1 MKLIGKSLKNRYY
14 IISFIGEGGMAEV
27 YLANDVI
34 NKREVAIKIIKDST
48 SIDPLNIAR
57 FQREA
62 RASAA
67 LRHNNII
74 EIYDVDE
81 YQGKPYMVMEYVKGK
96 SLKELLKSR
105 GSFTPVEA
113 CDIIYQ
119 LSDALSHAHEH
130 GIIHRDVKPQ
140 NVMIKSDGS
149 IKLGDFGIALVNDA
163 PHLTQKDI
171 VLGSVHYMSPEVA
184 QGNSASAQADIYSLG
199 ISFFE
204 LLTGKLPF
212 TDANAV
218 NIAVKQIGEPLPSV
232 RKYRNDVDRKIEK
245 VINKACS
252 KELKS
257 RYLTMKDL
265 RKDLKQAMSI
275 EEDAKEGFFKKL
287 LKKVKK
293 DA

>member
-1 MKLIGKSLKNRYY
+1 MNLIGKSLKNRYY
-14 IISFIGEGGMAEV
+14 IISSIGEGGMAEV

-48 SIDPLNIAR
+48 SLDPLNIAR

-67 LRHNNII
+67 LRHKNII

-81 YQGKPYMVMEYVKGK
+81 YHGKPYMVMEYVNGE
-96 SLKELLKSR
+96 SLKELLKKR
-105 GSFTPVEA
+105 GTFTSIEA

-119 LSDALSHAHEH
+119 LSDALAHAHEH
-130 GIIHRDVKPQ
+130 GVIHRDVKPQ
-140 NVMIKSDGS
+140 NVMIKKDGS

-171 VLGSVHYMSPEVA
+171 ILGSVHYMSPEIA
-184 QGNSASAQADIYSLG
+184 EGKNATIQSDIYSLG
-199 ISFFE
+199 ITFFE

-212 TDANAV
+212 NDSSAV
-218 NIAVKQIGEPLPSV
+218 NIAMKQIGEPIPSV
-232 RKYRNDVDRKIEK
+232 RKYNNDIDRKVEK
-245 VINKACS
+245 VIFKACS

-257 RYLTMKDL
+257 RYGTMKEL
-265 RKDLKQAMSI
+265 RKELQMAMNV
-275 EEDAKEGFFKKL
+275 EDKKEGFFSKL

>member
-1 MKLIGKSLKNRYY
+1 MKLIGKSFKNRYY

-105 GSFTPVEA
+105 GFFTQVEA
-113 CDIIYQ
+113 SDIIYQ

-130 GIIHRDVKPQ
+130 GVIHRDVKPQ
-140 NVMIKSDGS
+140 NVMIKNDGS

-171 VLGSVHYMSPEVA
+171 VLGSVHYMAPEVA
-184 QGNSASAQADIYSLG
+184 QGKSASVQADVYSLG
-199 ISFFE
+199 ITFFE

-212 TDANAV
+212 NDSNAV
-218 NIAVKQIGEPLPSV
+218 NIAMKQIGEPLPSV
-232 RKYRNDVDRKIEK
+232 RKYRNDIDRKIEK

-252 KELKS
+252 KESKN
-257 RYLTMKDL
+257 RYVSMKEL
-265 RKDLKQAMSI
+265 RKDLKQAMSV
-275 EEDAKEGFFKKL
+275 EEKKDGL
-287 LKKVKK
+287 FSKFIKKVKK

>member
-1 MKLIGKSLKNRYY
+1 MNLIGKSLKNRYY

-34 NKREVAIKIIKDST
+34 NKREVAIKIIKDTT
-48 SIDPLNIAR
+48 SLDPLNIAR

-81 YQGKPYMVMEYVKGK
+81 YQGKPYMVMEYVNGK
-96 SLKELLKSR
+96 SLKEVLKNR

-113 CDIIYQ
+113 SDIIYQ

-130 GIIHRDVKPQ
+130 GVIHRDVKPQ
-140 NVMIKSDGS
+140 NVMIKNDGS

-171 VLGSVHYMSPEVA
+171 ILGSVHYMAPEVA
-184 QGNSASAQADIYSLG
+184 QGKSVTVHADIYSLG
-199 ISFFE
+199 ITFFE

-212 TDANAV
+212 NDSNAV
-218 NIAVKQIGEPLPSV
+218 NIAMKQIGEPLPSV
-232 RKYRNDVDRKIEK
+232 RKYRNDVDKKIEK

-252 KELKS
+252 KDKKN
-257 RYLTMKDL
+257 RYQSMKDL
-265 RKDLKQAMSI
+265 RKDLKEAMSV
-275 EEDAKEGFFKKL
+275 EEKKDSFITKL

>member
-1 MKLIGKSLKNRYY
+1 MNLIGKSLKNRYY
-14 IISFIGEGGMAEV
+14 IISSIGEGGMAEV

-48 SIDPLNIAR
+48 SLDPLNIAR

-67 LRHNNII
+67 LRHNSII

-81 YQGKPYMVMEYVKGK
+81 YHGKPYMVMEYVKGE
-96 SLKELLKSR
+96 SLKELLKRR
-105 GSFTPVEA
+105 GTFTPVEA

-119 LSDALSHAHEH
+119 LSDALHHAHEH
-130 GIIHRDVKPQ
+130 GVIHRDVKPQ
-140 NVMIKSDGS
+140 NVMIKSDGA

-171 VLGSVHYMSPEVA
+171 VLGSVHYMAPEVA
-184 QGNSASAQADIYSLG
+184 QGKSATVQSDVYSLG
-199 ISFFE
+199 ITFFE

-212 TDANAV
+212 NDNNAV
-218 NIAVKQIGEPLPSV
+218 NIAIKQIGEPLPSV
-232 RKYRNDVDRKIEK
+232 RKYRTDIDKRIEK
-245 VINKACS
+245 VINKACC
-252 KELKS
+252 KELKG
-257 RYLTMKDL
+257 RYYTMRDLKKDL
-265 RKDLKQAMSI
+265 QQAMTV
-275 EEDAKEGFFKKL
+275 EEKKDGFFSRL

>member
-1 MKLIGKSLKNRYY
+1 MNLIGKSLKNRYY
-14 IISFIGEGGMAEV
+14 IISLIGEGGMAQV

-48 SIDPLNIAR
+48 SLDPLNIAR

-67 LRHNNII
+67 LRHKSII

-81 YQGKPYMVMEYVKGK
+81 YQGKPYMVMECVKGE
-96 SLKELLKSR
+96 SLKEVLKKR
-105 GSFTPVEA
+105 GTFTAVEA
-113 CDIIYQ
+113 CDIVYQ
-119 LSDALSHAHEH
+119 LSDALAHAHEH

-140 NVMIKSDGS
+140 NVMIKQDGS

-171 VLGSVHYMSPEVA
+171 VLGSVHYMAPEIA
-184 QGNSASAQADIYSLG
+184 QGKNATIHADIYALG
-199 ISFFE
+199 ITFFE

-212 TDANAV
+212 NDSSAV
-218 NIAVKQIGEPLPSV
+218 NIAMKQISEPMPSV
-232 RKYRNDVDRKIEK
+232 RKYRNDIDKKIDKIIIKSCHKEMRSRFNTMK
-245 VINKACS
+245 EFR
-252 KELKS
+252 KELQLAMDVGYKS
-257 RYLTMKDL
+257 K
-265 RKDLKQAMSI
+265 
-275 EEDAKEGFFKKL
+275 GFFAKL
-287 LKKVKK
+287 LQKVKK

>member
-1 MKLIGKSLKNRYY
+1 MNLIGKSLKNRYY
-14 IISFIGEGGMAEV
+14 IISSIGEGGMAEV
-27 YLANDVI
+27 YLANDII

-48 SIDPLNIAR
+48 SLDPLNIAR

-67 LRHNNII
+67 LRHQSII

-81 YQGKPYMVMEYVKGK
+81 YQGKPYMVMEYVKGV
-96 SLKELLKSR
+96 SLKELLKKR
-105 GSFTPVEA
+105 GTFTPVEA

-119 LSDALSHAHEH
+119 LSDALYHAHDH
-130 GIIHRDVKPQ
+130 GVIHRDVKPQ
-140 NVMIKSDGS
+140 NVMIKNDGA

-171 VLGSVHYMSPEVA
+171 ILGSVHYMAPEVA
-184 QGNSASAQADIYSLG
+184 EGKSATIQSDVYSLG
-199 ISFFE
+199 ITFFE

-212 TDANAV
+212 NDSNAV
-218 NIAVKQIGEPLPSV
+218 NIAIKQIGEPLPSI
-232 RKYRNDVDRKIEK
+232 RKYRNDIDRRIEK

-252 KELKS
+252 KEAKNRYITMRELK
-257 RYLTMKDL
+257 KDL
-265 RKDLKQAMSI
+265 QQAMTL
-275 EEDAKEGFFKKL
+275 EDKKSFFTKL

>member
-1 MKLIGKSLKNRYY
+1 MNLIGKSLKNRYY
-14 IISFIGEGGMAEV
+14 IISSIGEGGMAEV

-48 SIDPLNIAR
+48 SLDPLNIAR

-67 LRHNNII
+67 LRHDSII

-81 YQGKPYMVMEYVKGK
+81 YHGKPYMVMEYVKGE
-96 SLKELLKSR
+96 SLKELLKKR
-105 GSFTPVEA
+105 GTFTPVEA

-119 LSDALSHAHEH
+119 LSDALHHAHEH
-130 GIIHRDVKPQ
+130 GVIHRDVKPQ
-140 NVMIKSDGS
+140 NVMIKNDGA

-171 VLGSVHYMSPEVA
+171 VLGSVHYMAPEVA
-184 QGNSASAQADIYSLG
+184 QGKSATIQSDVYSLG
-199 ISFFE
+199 ITFFE

-212 TDANAV
+212 NDNNAV
-218 NIAVKQIGEPLPSV
+218 NIAIKQIGEPLPSV
-232 RKYRNDVDRKIEK
+232 RKYRPDIDKRIEK

-252 KELKS
+252 KELRG
-257 RYLTMKDL
+257 RYINM
-265 RKDLKQAMSI
+265 R
-275 EEDAKEGFFKKL
+275 E
-287 LKKVKK
+287 LKKDIARVKTILREK
-293 DA
+293 ELA

>member
-1 MKLIGKSLKNRYY
+1 MNLIGKSLKNRYY
-14 IISFIGEGGMAEV
+14 IISSIGEGGMAEV

-48 SIDPLNIAR
+48 SLDPLNIAR

-67 LRHNNII
+67 LRHKSII

-81 YQGKPYMVMEYVKGK
+81 YQGKPYMVMEYVNGE
-96 SLKELLKSR
+96 SLKELLKKR
-105 GSFTPVEA
+105 GTFTPVEA
-113 CDIIYQ
+113 CDILYQ
-119 LSDALSHAHEH
+119 LSDALAHAHEH
-130 GIIHRDVKPQ
+130 GVIHRDVKPQ
-140 NVMIKSDGS
+140 NVMIKKDGS

-171 VLGSVHYMSPEVA
+171 ILGSVHYMSPEVA
-184 QGNSASAQADIYSLG
+184 EGKNATIQSDIYSLG
-199 ISFFE
+199 ITFFE

-212 TDANAV
+212 NDSSAV
-218 NIAVKQIGEPLPSV
+218 NIAMKQIGEPLPSV
-232 RKYRNDVDRKIEK
+232 RKYKNDIDKKVEKI
-245 VINKACS
+245 IYKACN
-252 KELKS
+252 KELKG
-257 RYLTMKDL
+257 RYNTMKEL
-265 RKDLKQAMSI
+265 RRELQQAMNI
-275 EEDAKEGFFKKL
+275 DVKKESFFSKL

>member
-1 MKLIGKSLKNRYY
+1 MNLIGKSLKNRYY
-14 IISFIGEGGMAEV
+14 IISSIGEGGMAEV

-48 SIDPLNIAR
+48 SLDPLNIAR

-81 YQGKPYMVMEYVKGK
+81 YQGKPYMVMEYVKGQ
-96 SLKELLKSR
+96 SLKEVLKKR
-105 GSFTPVEA
+105 GTFTPVEA

-119 LSDALSHAHEH
+119 LSDALAHAHEH
-130 GIIHRDVKPQ
+130 GVIHRDVKPQ
-140 NVMIKSDGS
+140 NVMIKNDGT

-171 VLGSVHYMSPEVA
+171 VLGSVHYMAPEVA
-184 QGNSASAQADIYSLG
+184 EGKSASVQSDVYSLG

-212 TDANAV
+212 NDSNAV
-218 NIAVKQIGEPLPSV
+218 NIAMKQIGEPLPSV
-232 RKYRNDVDRKIEK
+232 RRYRNDIDRKVEK
-245 VINKACS
+245 VINKSCS
-252 KELKS
+252 KEIKGRYSSMKELK
-257 RYLTMKDL
+257 KDL
-265 RKDLKQAMSI
+265 QIAMCVDDNRKTNFISKI
-275 EEDAKEGFFKKL
+275 W
-287 LKKVKK
+287 KKVKK

>member
-1 MKLIGKSLKNRYY
+1 MNLIGKSLKNRYY
-14 IISFIGEGGMAEV
+14 IISSIGEGGMAEV

-48 SIDPLNIAR
+48 SLDPLNIAR

-67 LRHNNII
+67 LRHKNII

-81 YQGKPYMVMEYVKGK
+81 YQGKPYMVMEYVNGE
-96 SLKELLKSR
+96 SLKELLKKR
-105 GSFTPVEA
+105 GTFTSIEA

-130 GIIHRDVKPQ
+130 GVIHRDVKPQ
-140 NVMIKSDGS
+140 NVMIKKDGS

-171 VLGSVHYMSPEVA
+171 ILGSVHYMSPEIA
-184 QGNSASAQADIYSLG
+184 EGKNATMQSDIYSLG
-199 ISFFE
+199 ITFFE

-212 TDANAV
+212 NDSTAV
-218 NIAVKQIGEPLPSV
+218 NIAMKQIGEAIPSV
-232 RKYRNDVDRKIEK
+232 RKYNSDIDKKIEK
-245 VINKACS
+245 VVFKACS
-252 KELKS
+252 KELKN
-257 RYLTMKDL
+257 RYTTMKEL
-265 RKDLKQAMSI
+265 RKELQNAMSI
-275 EEDAKEGFFKKL
+275 EDKKENFFSKL

>member
-1 MKLIGKSLKNRYY
+1 MNLIGKSLKNRYY
-14 IISFIGEGGMAEV
+14 IISLIGEGGMAEV

-48 SIDPLNIAR
+48 SLDPLNIAR

-67 LRHNNII
+67 LRHKNII

-81 YQGKPYMVMEYVKGK
+81 YMGKPYMVMEYVNGE
-96 SLKELLKSR
+96 SLKEVLKKR
-105 GSFTPVEA
+105 GTFTPVEA

-130 GIIHRDVKPQ
+130 GVIHRDVKPQ
-140 NVMIKSDGS
+140 NVMIKNDGS

-163 PHLTQKDI
+163 PHITQNDI
-171 VLGSVHYMSPEVA
+171 VLGSVHYMAPEVA
-184 QGNSASAQADIYSLG
+184 EGKGATCQSDIYSLG
-199 ISFFE
+199 ITFFE

-212 TDANAV
+212 NDANAV
-218 NIAVKQIGEPLPSV
+218 NIAMKQIGEPLPSV
-232 RKYRNDVDRKIEK
+232 RKYRTDVDRRIEK

-252 KELKS
+252 KEIKNRYASMRELK
-257 RYLTMKDL
+257 KDL
-265 RKDLKQAMSI
+265 QNAMCV
-275 EEDAKEGFFKKL
+275 EDKKENFLSKL
-287 LKKVKK
+287 IKKVKK

>member
-1 MKLIGKSLKNRYY
+1 MNLIGKSLKNRYY
-14 IISFIGEGGMAEV
+14 IISSIGEGGMAEV

-48 SIDPLNIAR
+48 SLDPLNIAR

-67 LRHNNII
+67 LRHDSII

-81 YQGKPYMVMEYVKGK
+81 YHGKPYMVMEYVKGE
-96 SLKELLKSR
+96 SLKELLKKR
-105 GSFTPVEA
+105 GTFTPVEA

-119 LSDALSHAHEH
+119 LSDALHHAHEH
-130 GIIHRDVKPQ
+130 GVIHRDVKPQ
-140 NVMIKSDGS
+140 NVMIKNDGA

-171 VLGSVHYMSPEVA
+171 VLGSVHYMAPEVA
-184 QGNSASAQADIYSLG
+184 QGKSATIQSDVYSLG
-199 ISFFE
+199 ITFFE

-212 TDANAV
+212 NDNNAV
-218 NIAVKQIGEPLPSV
+218 NIAIKQIGEPLPSV
-232 RKYRNDVDRKIEK
+232 RKYRPDIDKRIEK

-252 KELKS
+252 KELRG
-257 RYLTMKDL
+257 RYINMRELKKDL
-265 RKDLKQAMSI
+265 QQAMI
-275 EEDAKEGFFKKL
+275 VDEKKDGFFTKL
-287 LKKVKK
+287 LKR
-293 DA
+293 

>member
-1 MKLIGKSLKNRYY
+1 MNLIGKSLKNRYY
-14 IISFIGEGGMAEV
+14 IISSIGEGGMAEV

-48 SIDPLNIAR
+48 SLDPLNIAR

-81 YQGKPYMVMEYVKGK
+81 YQGKPYMVMEYVKGE
-96 SLKELLKSR
+96 SLKEVLKKR
-105 GSFTPVEA
+105 GTFTPVEA

-119 LSDALSHAHEH
+119 LSDALAHAHEH
-130 GIIHRDVKPQ
+130 GVIHRDVKPQ
-140 NVMIKSDGS
+140 NVMIKNDGA

-171 VLGSVHYMSPEVA
+171 VLGSVHYMAPEVA
-184 QGNSASAQADIYSLG
+184 EGKSASVQSDVYSLG

-212 TDANAV
+212 NDSNAV
-218 NIAVKQIGEPLPSV
+218 NIAMKQIGEPLPSV
-232 RKYRNDVDRKIEK
+232 RKYRSDVDRKVEK
-245 VINKACS
+245 VINKSCS
-252 KELKS
+252 KEMKNRYASMKELK
-257 RYLTMKDL
+257 KDL
-265 RKDLKQAMSI
+265 QIAMCIDDKKS
-275 EEDAKEGFFKKL
+275 GFFSKI

>member
-1 MKLIGKSLKNRYY
+1 MNLIGKSFKNRYY
-14 IISFIGEGGMAEV
+14 IISSIGEGGMAEV

-48 SIDPLNIAR
+48 SLEPLNIAR

-81 YQGKPYMVMEYVKGK
+81 YQGKPYMVMEYVKGE
-96 SLKELLKSR
+96 SLKEVLKKR
-105 GSFTPVEA
+105 GTFTPVEA

-130 GIIHRDVKPQ
+130 GVIHRDVKPQ
-140 NVMIKSDGS
+140 NVMIKNDGT

-171 VLGSVHYMSPEVA
+171 VLGSVHYMAPEVA
-184 QGNSASAQADIYSLG
+184 EGKNATIQSDVYSLG
-199 ISFFE
+199 ITFFE

-212 TDANAV
+212 NDSNAV
-218 NIAVKQIGEPLPSV
+218 NIAMKQIGEPLPSI
-232 RKYRNDVDRKIEK
+232 RKYRNDIDRRIEK
-245 VINKACS
+245 LINKACN
-252 KELKS
+252 KELKN
-257 RYLTMKDL
+257 RYGSMKEL
-265 RKDLKQAMSI
+265 RKELQNAMCV
-275 EEDAKEGFFKKL
+275 DDKKEGFFAKI
-287 LKKVKK
+287 LKRVKK

>member
-1 MKLIGKSLKNRYY
+1 MNLIGKSLKNRYY
-14 IISFIGEGGMAEV
+14 IISSIGEGGMAEV

-48 SIDPLNIAR
+48 SLDPLNIAR

-67 LRHNNII
+67 LRHKNII

-81 YQGKPYMVMEYVKGK
+81 YHGKPYMVMEYVNGE
-96 SLKELLKSR
+96 SLKELLKKR
-105 GSFTPVEA
+105 GTFTSIEA

-119 LSDALSHAHEH
+119 LSDALAHAHEH
-130 GIIHRDVKPQ
+130 GVIHRDVKPQ
-140 NVMIKSDGS
+140 NVMIKKDGS

-171 VLGSVHYMSPEVA
+171 ILGSVHYMSPEIA
-184 QGNSASAQADIYSLG
+184 EGKNATIQSDIYSLG
-199 ISFFE
+199 ITFFE

-212 TDANAV
+212 NDSSAV
-218 NIAVKQIGEPLPSV
+218 NIAMKQIGEPIPSV
-232 RKYRNDVDRKIEK
+232 RKYNNDIDRKVEK
-245 VINKACS
+245 VIFKACS

-257 RYLTMKDL
+257 RYATMKEL
-265 RKDLKQAMSI
+265 RKELQMAMNV
-275 EEDAKEGFFKKL
+275 EDKKEGFFSKL